1 MRIEPSGLEG
11 LCLLRWDVAAD
22 ERGRFARMF
31 CRDEM
36 SRAGL
41 PFAVAQENLSHS
53 LARHTLRGL
62 HYQHA
67 PHGEAKIVSCLAGR
81 LWDVAVDL
89 RPGSA
94 TFRQWRGFELSP
106 ASGASLFVPEGF
118 AHGLLTLEPDT
129 QVHYLVSAPYAPEA
143 GAGVRW
149 DDPAIGIEWPA
160 PPALMSE
167 RDRAWP
173 LLGT

>member
-36 SRAGL
+36 ARAGL

-94 TFRQWRGFELSP
+94 TFRQWRGVALSP
-106 ASGASLFVPEGF
+106 ASGGALLVPKGF

-129 QVHYLVSAPYAPEA
+129 QVHYLMSAPYAPEA